1 VDFFRWW
8 DGRYAVVDD
17 LSQQLPQQDSAPAAD
32 MPHPDMLPSPE
43 PEDGE
48 Y

>member
-17 LSQQLPQQDSAPAAD
+17 LSIQPPQDDLPPGAD
-32 MPHPDMLPSPE
+32 LPHPDMLDLDE
-43 PEDGE
+43 P
-48 Y
+48 